1 MANALKNVF
10 HSIKSYQYRRQLKK
24 ELIKLIT
31 QKHSALDRGLQFHGV
46 THDNPSPDS
55 MTIML
60 VLQDIMRE
68 RRDLAIA
75 NWPGGIS
82 IVRRGQVE
90 EIPEDM
96 RKVNEEGNF
105 LIVGGTD
112 KGANLLDHAAT
123 PIGSGDYRPD
133 MQLSEESRQ
142 QIEENRK
149 KMEEERRRIDAAR

>member
-1 MANALKNVF
+1 MANALKNLF

-24 ELIKLIT
+24 ELIKLLME
-31 QKHSALDRGLQFHGV
+31 KHSALDRGLQFYGV

-90 EIPEDM
+90 ELPDDM
-96 RKVNEEGNF
+96 RKVNEQGNF
-105 LIVGGTD
+105 LIIGGTE
-112 KGANLLDHAAT
+112 KGANLLDHAAS
-123 PIGSGDYRPD
+123 PVGAGEYHEDK
-133 MQLSEESRQ
+133 QLTDESRRQ
-142 QIEENRK
+142 LEENRK
-149 KMEEERRRIDAAR
+149 KMEEDRRRIDNA